1 MFIAWRSLVSSEAP
15 QERNRFCPGR
25 VSLLTERYLWRTLA
39 AMNISLLWS
48 ETEFNCCT
56 CKLNSPVSNDKWKC
70 FSFRASS
77 GHVPALTCLKP
88 GLGTKFKQFASNSC
102 DAKVKGH
109 QAERTRHFDHYR
121 FERIWDDVGD

>member
-1 MFIAWRSLVSSEAP
+1 MTNGKYFSL
-15 QERNRFCPGR
+15 
-25 VSLLTERYLWRTLA
+25 
-39 AMNISLLWS
+39 
-48 ETEFNCCT
+48 
-56 CKLNSPVSNDKWKC
+56 
-70 FSFRASS
+70 RASS
-77 GHVPALTCLKP
+77 WSRILAALTCFKP